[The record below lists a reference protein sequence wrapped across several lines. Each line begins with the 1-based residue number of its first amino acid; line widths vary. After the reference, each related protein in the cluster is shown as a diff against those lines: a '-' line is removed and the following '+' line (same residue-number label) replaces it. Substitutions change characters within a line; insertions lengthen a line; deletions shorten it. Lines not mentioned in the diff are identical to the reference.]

1 MAYVG
6 GAQLDRILLCMVRLR
21 FIWSALPPNVK
32 DMAMKVSFLSTVI
45 LAGAMACGTAAQAAT
60 VGVDFTGGTVF
71 DVSPLF
77 TNVGWSFQVMSPV
90 TVDGLGIFDEGG
102 VGLNSTHQVGLWD
115 ATGAL
120 LRQATV
126 SNASA
131 AQASPSELG
140 RWLFEDIVSITLG
153 AGSYS
158 IGAFYSDSA
167 TDPNL
172 DYVVGFATG
181 LTTAPN
187 TMYLASLASEG
198 SVLAE
203 PQEYGEV
210 MPSIFGPNFRVAT
223 GPGELPEPAS
233 LALIG
238 LALAA
243 VAVARRRAV

>member
-1 MAYVG
+1 
-6 GAQLDRILLCMVRLR
+6 MVRLR

-32 DMAMKVSFLSTVI
+32 DMAMQVSLLSAVI
-45 LAGAMACGTAAQAAT
+45 LAGAMACGTSAQAAT
-60 VGVDFTGGTVF
+60 VGADFTGGTVF

-77 TNVGWSFQVMSPV
+77 NNVGWSFQVMSPV
-90 TVDGLGIFDEGG
+90 AVDGLGIFDEGEE
-102 VGLNSTHQVGLWD
+102 GLNSVHQVGLWNSNG
-115 ATGAL
+115 TL

-131 AQASPSELG
+131 VQASSSALG
-140 RWLFEDIVSITLG
+140 RWLFEDIDLITLE

-158 IGAFYSDSA
+158 IGAFYSYGA

-172 DYVVGFATG
+172 DYVIGFATG

-187 TMYLASLASEG
+187 TLYISSLASEG
-198 SVLAE
+198 GVFAE
-203 PQEYGEV
+203 PEEYGELI
-210 MPSIFGPNFRVAT
+210 PSIFGPNFRVAAD
-223 GPGELPEPAS
+223 PVELPEPAS

>member
-1 MAYVG
+1 
-6 GAQLDRILLCMVRLR
+6 MVRLR

-32 DMAMKVSFLSTVI
+32 DMAMQVSLLSAVI
-45 LAGAMACGTAAQAAT
+45 LAGAMACGTSAQAAT

-77 TNVGWSFQVMSPV
+77 NNVGWSFQVMSPV
-90 TVDGLGIFDEGG
+90 AVDGLGIFDEGEA
-102 VGLNSTHQVGLWD
+102 GLNSVHQVGLWNSNG
-115 ATGAL
+115 TL

-131 AQASPSELG
+131 VQASSSALG
-140 RWLFEDIVSITLG
+140 RWLFEDINLITLE
-153 AGSYS
+153 AGNYS
-158 IGAFYSDSA
+158 IGAFYGYGA

-172 DYVVGFATG
+172 DYVIGFATG

-187 TMYLASLASEG
+187 TLYISSLASEG
-198 SVLAE
+198 GALAE
-203 PQEYGEV
+203 PEEYGELI
-210 MPSIFGPNFRVAT
+210 PSIFGPNFRVAA
-223 GPGELPEPAS
+223 GPVELPEPAS